1 MPSCHRKLRPVL
13 TVATY
18 NSTSV
23 SSFDSTIITP
33 RVEGTLQILGVRWKL
48 SGTIVG
54 FHNFELC
61 HPKKIIKGRRKT
73 KHMPNE
79 KFKFMV
85 IKIILNLQGPIHP
98 LPGKAYAGDLQQ
110 QKVSSGI
117 KIPMAGPGCPVSDHP
132 PHLSAEAL
140 E

>member
-1 MPSCHRKLRPVL
+1 MCVCLCVLYFQVIIFSKLTL
-13 TVATY
+13 S
-18 NSTSV
+18 STC
-23 SSFDSTIITP
+23 FPDSTIITP

-85 IKIILNLQGPIHP
+85 IKVDALILPFLIILFF
-98 LPGKAYAGDLQQ
+98 
-110 QKVSSGI
+110 ST
-117 KIPMAGPGCPVSDHP
+117 
-132 PHLSAEAL
+132 
-140 E
+140 

>member
-23 SSFDSTIITP
+23 SSFYSTIITP

-98 LPGKAYAGDLQQ
+98 LPRKAYAGDLQQ
-110 QKVSSGI
+110 PQEFLSSY
-117 KIPMAGPGCPVSDHP
+117 
-132 PHLSAEAL
+132 LSRTTNIRIFSHA
-140 E
+140 